1 MPTNRPWCIHALGS
15 LLLFASIE
23 AQAQS
28 LYQVP
33 VKSVEAVTVQQVIHQ
48 RVCNAAV
55 SLAHTPPSASETVAG
70 AVIGGAIGGALA
82 HGPGQAA
89 ATVLGAVAGASLIQ
103 QAQPTR
109 VIATP
114 LEQCVV
120 QATTQSV
127 PMFKVRFDWE
137 SKDYEVMLAQQ
148 PDQTIPVQVQ
158 GTHSDSNL
166 VVAVLQPQPITTNA
180 PQYTDPPVITTVQ
193 APSISYVTAYPYG
206 YLAPAVTLAP
216 GYGYPYAYNYYPRV
230 YMGGWYGHRGYGR
243 RWR

>member
-1 MPTNRPWCIHALGS
+1 MPMNRPRCIHALGS
-15 LLLFASIE
+15 LLLFTSIE
-23 AQAQS
+23 AHAQS

-33 VKSVEAVTVQQVIHQ
+33 VKSVETVAVQQVIHQ
-48 RVCNAAV
+48 RVCGATV
-55 SLAHTPPSASETVAG
+55 SVTQTPPSAPETLAG
-70 AVIGGAIGGALA
+70 AVVGGAIGSGLA
-82 HGPGQAA
+82 HGPGQAV

-148 PDQTIPVQVQ
+148 PGQTIAVQVQ
-158 GTHSDSNL
+158 GTHADGNL
-166 VVAVLQPQPITTNA
+166 VVAVLPPQPITTIA
-180 PQYTDPPVITTVQ
+180 PQYTAPPVITTVQ
-193 APSISYVTAYPYG
+193 APAIGYATAYPYG

-216 GYGYPYAYNYYPRV
+216 VYGYPYAYNYYPRV
-230 YMGGWYGHRGYGR
+230 YMGGWYGHQVYGR

>member
-1 MPTNRPWCIHALGS
+1 
-15 LLLFASIE
+15 
-23 AQAQS
+23 
-28 LYQVP
+28 
-33 VKSVEAVTVQQVIHQ
+33 VTVQQVIHQ

-148 PDQTIPVQVQ
+148 PDQTIAVQVQ

-166 VVAVLQPQPITTNA
+166 VVAVLQPHH
-180 PQYTDPPVITTVQ
+180 DKR
-193 APSISYVTAYPYG
+193 PSIHRSTRYNNCASAFHKLCDSLPLWLSSASSHLGTWLWLPLCLQLLPKGLHGWLVW
-206 YLAPAVTLAP
+206 APRLRQTLA
-216 GYGYPYAYNYYPRV
+216 V
-230 YMGGWYGHRGYGR
+230 ID
-243 RWR
+243 